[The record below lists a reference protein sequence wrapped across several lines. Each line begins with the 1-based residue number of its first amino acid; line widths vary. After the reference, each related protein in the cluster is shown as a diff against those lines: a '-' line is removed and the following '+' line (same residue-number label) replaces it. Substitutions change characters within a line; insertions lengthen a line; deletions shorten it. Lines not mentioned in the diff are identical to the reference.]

1 MEWYNKGKNEVLK
14 ELDTNLSVGLSEKE
28 VKRRIE
34 KYGKNEFEEQAK
46 KSILNKFAAQFADF
60 LIIILLIAA
69 GVSAFVGEREDAV
82 IILAI
87 VVLNAAL
94 GIYQEGKAEKSVEA
108 LQRLSAP
115 NAKVIREGNLT
126 VVPAADIVPGDV
138 VVLEAGDIIPAD
150 IRLFES
156 SNLKVEEAS
165 LTGESVP
172 VEKDA
177 KAKIVGTVGIGDRHN
192 MGFSS
197 TIVTYGRGK
206 GVVTSTGHNTE
217 IGNIAVKIQTYEEEE
232 TPLQIK
238 LNQLGK
244 VLGTLTIVICIIVF
258 IVGMLQG
265 RQPLNML
272 LTSISLAVAAIPEGL
287 PAIVTIVLAI
297 GMNRMAEKNAIVKKL
312 LAVETLGATSVIC
325 SDKTGTLTQNEM
337 TVVKA
342 YVDDRILDVEG
353 IGYEPK
359 GDVKLNARS
368 IGISSLPNLRNLI
381 SVGVLAND
389 AKLDNSSGFYKV
401 MGDPTEG
408 AIVAFAGKLG
418 QTSEQ
423 LNMIYPRIAEL
434 PFDSGR
440 KMMTTFHSNYIEG
453 KIVSFTKGAPDIV
466 INKCSKIAL
475 NGRIVDFNK
484 ELKDKVRS
492 VNTKFARSA
501 LRVLSAAYKVWDRL
515 PEHPTF
521 EQVENDMIFVGLVG
535 MIDPPRPEVKDSIKH
550 CRQAGIETVMITGD
564 YKETAYAIAKEL
576 GMANNEGQAIM
587 GEELDKYSDEELR
600 EVVKK
605 TKVYARVSPEHKV
618 KIVTALK
625 ENGHITSMTGDG
637 VNDAL
642 ALKKADIGVA
652 MGITGTDVAKN
663 TAEVILTDDN
673 FATIVNAVEEG
684 RIIFSNIKK
693 FVFFLL
699 SCNIGE
705 ILLVFISILLGWN
718 VPLLP
723 IQLLWLN
730 LVTDSLPAMAL
741 GVENA
746 EPGIMKQPPRS
757 TKEGILDGEMLGG
770 IVFQAIAI
778 SFASLFAYYW
788 AMRMYGT
795 GSGLIHVRSV
805 VFTTLIL
812 SELLRAFS
820 SRSQNY
826 TLFKIGLFTNIRM
839 IQAVFV
845 SFMLTFVVLYIPQLN
860 EIFDVVPLTLR
871 DWQIVTAFSFIPLL
885 VGELYKDLFKNEMP
899 LSNSERKRRIS
910 TL

>member
-14 ELDTNLSVGLSEKE
+14 ELNTNLSVGLSEKE

-34 KYGKNEFEEQAK
+34 KYGKNELEEQAK
-46 KSILNKFAAQFADF
+46 KSILNKFVAQFADF

-69 GVSAFVGEREDAV
+69 GVSAFVGEREDAI

-150 IRLFES
+150 IRFFES

-206 GVVTSTGHNTE
+206 GIVTSTGHNTE
-217 IGNIAVKIQTYEEEE
+217 IGNIAVKIQTYGEEE

-297 GMNRMAEKNAIVKKL
+297 GMNRMAGKNAIVKKL

-359 GDVKLNARS
+359 GDVKLNGRS
-368 IGISSLPNLRNLI
+368 IGINSLPNLRNLI

-389 AKLDNSSGFYKV
+389 AKLDNSSGS
-401 MGDPTEG
+401 
-408 AIVAFAGKLG
+408 L
-418 QTSEQ
+418 Q
-423 LNMIYPRIAEL
+423 LPLNLRPNIYP
-434 PFDSGR
+434 
-440 KMMTTFHSNYIEG
+440 
-453 KIVSFTKGAPDIV
+453 AP
-466 INKCSKIAL
+466 
-475 NGRIVDFNK
+475 R
-484 ELKDKVRS
+484 
-492 VNTKFARSA
+492 
-501 LRVLSAAYKVWDRL
+501 
-515 PEHPTF
+515 
-521 EQVENDMIFVGLVG
+521 
-535 MIDPPRPEVKDSIKH
+535 
-550 CRQAGIETVMITGD
+550 
-564 YKETAYAIAKEL
+564 
-576 GMANNEGQAIM
+576 
-587 GEELDKYSDEELR
+587 
-600 EVVKK
+600 
-605 TKVYARVSPEHKV
+605 
-618 KIVTALK
+618 
-625 ENGHITSMTGDG
+625 
-637 VNDAL
+637 
-642 ALKKADIGVA
+642 
-652 MGITGTDVAKN
+652 
-663 TAEVILTDDN
+663 
-673 FATIVNAVEEG
+673 
-684 RIIFSNIKK
+684 
-693 FVFFLL
+693 
-699 SCNIGE
+699 
-705 ILLVFISILLGWN
+705 
-718 VPLLP
+718 PLLP
-723 IQLLWLN
+723 
-730 LVTDSLPAMAL
+730 
-741 GVENA
+741 
-746 EPGIMKQPPRS
+746 
-757 TKEGILDGEMLGG
+757 
-770 IVFQAIAI
+770 
-778 SFASLFAYYW
+778 
-788 AMRMYGT
+788 
-795 GSGLIHVRSV
+795 
-805 VFTTLIL
+805 
-812 SELLRAFS
+812 
-820 SRSQNY
+820 
-826 TLFKIGLFTNIRM
+826 
-839 IQAVFV
+839 
-845 SFMLTFVVLYIPQLN
+845 VLHYRP
-860 EIFDVVPLTLR
+860 FP
-871 DWQIVTAFSFIPLL
+871 IPLQWHM
-885 VGELYKDLFKNEMP
+885 LFPCNH
-899 LSNSERKRRIS
+899 L
-910 TL
+910 